1 MLYLYL
7 IMDADIKKLLEQNL
21 QITKNNNRMLRT
33 MRRNAFYGTVIRIL
47 FFIIILGVPTYIYF
61 TYLAPLFAGNS
72 TQAFIVWRQLLHFL
86 NIPIQTFHQI
96 LNGISSVSGS
106 IKQ

>member
-1 MLYLYL
+1 
-7 IMDADIKKLLEQNL
+7 MDADIRKLLEQNL
-21 QITKNNNRMLRT
+21 QIAKNNNRMLRL

-61 TYLAPLFAGNS
+61 TYITPFFSGNS
-72 TQAFIVWRQLLHFL
+72 IQALTAWKQLLHFL
-86 NIPIQTFHQI
+86 NIPVQTFHQI

>member
-1 MLYLYL
+1 
-7 IMDADIKKLLEQNL
+7 MDADIKKLLEQNL
-21 QITKNNNRMLRT
+21 QIAKNNNRMLRM

-47 FFIIILGVPTYIYF
+47 FFIIILGIPTYVYF
-61 TYLAPLFAGNS
+61 MYLTPLFSGNS
-72 TQAFIVWRQLLHFL
+72 TQAFTAWKQFLHFL